1 MDKIG
6 VYNIFQ
12 NSMYENTA
20 VKKETATEKATAKKN
35 ETVKKEQAAGVN
47 NTKQVELSDRAKEL
61 LEELKKK
68 YTNMDFMVADY
79 ETEEEAAQ
87 YLSRGTKEF
96 SVLIDPDT
104 LEQMAADEEV
114 KNKYLAV
121 MDESQATLKGMLE
134 ELDDEEEK
142 EVKRVGISIDKDGT
156 VSYFA
161 ELEKASAKQKERIE
175 KSKEA
180 KAEEAKKAE
189 KEEKAE
195 KQEELLKNLAEKR
208 KKTFVKA
215 DSVEELLEKIRSVD
229 WNTVEAEEVKQ
240 MGGKIDFT
248 A

>member
-6 VYNIFQ
+6 VYDIFQ

-20 VKKETATEKATAKKN
+20 VKKETAAEKTSAKKT
-35 ETVKKEQAAGVN
+35 ESAKKENIAGVN
-47 NTKQVELSDRAKEL
+47 KTKHVELSDRAKDL

-96 SVLIDPDT
+96 SVLIDPET

-114 KNKYLAV
+114 KNKYMTV

-134 ELDDEEEK
+134 ELDDEEEDQ
-142 EVKRVGISIDKDGT
+142 VKRVGISIDKDGT

-175 KSKEA
+175 KSRKEKA
-180 KAEEAKKAE
+180 KETKKAE

-195 KQEELLKNLAEKR
+195 KQEELLKSLGEKR
-208 KKTFVKA
+208 KKTFVQA

-229 WNTVEAEEVKQ
+229 WDAVEAEEIKQ